1 MNQKHL
7 QLLLHLP
14 KIKIPIP
21 GHRDLIGKIVIDE
34 IQVIND
40 PLPVLNL
47 LPEVNIITFQVITG
61 IIRLIDLHQII
72 FRLIME

>member
-1 MNQKHL
+1 MNRKHL

-34 IQVIND
+34 IQVIISTSGFK
-40 PLPVLNL
+40 VYIGSQNL
-47 LPEVNIITFQVITG
+47 DFFQ
-61 IIRLIDLHQII
+61 
-72 FRLIME
+72 

>member
-40 PLPVLNL
+40 PLPVSNL
-47 LPEVNIITFQVITG
+47 LPEVNT
-61 IIRLIDLHQII
+61 I
-72 FRLIME
+72 FF